1 MTIKYYFYFS
11 FILLFA
17 LTNGCASESERP
29 NVIIIMTDDQ
39 GYGDLGCHGNELIKT
54 PHLDQLYNKSTRL
67 TNYHVSPT
75 CAPTRAALLTGHYA
89 NRTGVWHTIGGRSL
103 LRENEVTIADV
114 FKENGYSTAVF
125 GKWHLGDNYPF
136 RPQDRGFDEVLIHGA
151 GGVGQ
156 TPDYFDNDYYD
167 DTYFHNGKPEKFEGY
182 CTDIWFKN
190 AMKYIEEN
198 KSKPF
203 LCYIAPNAPHGP
215 FYIDEKYAVPYRDNP
230 NIPNPEFYGM
240 ITNIDDN
247 IGFLIS
253 KLEELGIAE
262 NTILVFTTDNGTAAG
277 VSLNGKG
284 SDGFVKIGH
293 NNGMRGKKSSMYEGG
308 HRVPFFIH
316 WPKGGINTGR
326 DISELTAHVDLFPS
340 LIELCRLNS
349 ETNLDFDGT
358 SLAKLLTGKK
368 KRLEM
373 RNLIT
378 DSQRIEFP
386 KKWRRSSVMQGDWRL
401 INGEELYDLSVDPEQ
416 TTNIAENNPDKV
428 IELKSA
434 YEEWW
439 SDISPSF
446 EDMPRIK
453 IGSEQES
460 PAVLTCH
467 DWHTEGQIPWHHGW
481 IRKGLINNGY
491 WAINIQQIGK
501 YKFSLRR
508 WPKELNAVLSEA
520 IAPRPKIEGTT
531 VNKSPEGRSLDIIEA
546 GIKINNIEQEIKTS
560 EDTAMATFILDLE
573 PGDAILE
580 TWFKL
585 SDGQVLG
592 AYYVEVEKL

>member
-1 MTIKYYFYFS
+1 MNIKCCF
-11 FILLFA
+11 FISVIFLFA
-17 LTNGCASESERP
+17 ITTGCANESERP

-39 GYGDLGCHGNELIKT
+39 GYGDLGCHGNDLIKT

-75 CAPTRAALLTGHYA
+75 CAPTRAAMLTGHYA

-103 LRENEVTIADV
+103 LRENEVTLADV
-114 FKENGYSTAVF
+114 FKENGYSTAIF

-136 RPQDRGFDEVLIHGA
+136 RPQDRGFDEVLTHGA

-167 DTYFHNGKPEKFEGY
+167 DTYFHNGKPEKYEGY

-190 AMKYIEEN
+190 ALRYIEEKKAN
-198 KSKPF
+198 PF

-215 FYIDEKYAVPYRDNP
+215 FYINENYAAQYRNNP

-247 IGFLIS
+247 IGLLIS

-262 NTILVFTTDNGTAAG
+262 NTIVIFTTDNGTAAG

-284 SDGFVKIGH
+284 SDGFVKNGH

-316 WPKGGINTGR
+316 WPKGGIKKGI

-340 LIELCRLNS
+340 LIELCRLKS
-349 ETNLDFDGT
+349 EKNLDFDGT

-368 KRLEM
+368 ERLEK
-373 RNLIT
+373 RHLIT
-378 DSQRIEFP
+378 DSQRIEYP

-416 TTNIAENNPDKV
+416 TTNIADNHPDKV
-428 IELKSA
+428 IELKNA
-434 YEEWW
+434 YKEWW

-446 EDMPRIK
+446 ENMPRIK
-453 IGSEQES
+453 IGSEKEN

-467 DWHTEGQIPWHHGW
+467 DWHAEGQVPWHHGW

-491 WAINIQQIGK
+491 WAINIQQKGR
-501 YKFSLRR
+501 YKFTLSR
-508 WPKELNAVLSEA
+508 WPKETSTLLIGALD
-520 IAPRPKIEGTT
+520 PRTALEGTT
-531 VNKSPEGRSLDIIEA
+531 VDESPAGVSLDIVEA
-546 GIKINNIEQEIKTS
+546 GISINGIEKSMHTNEN
-560 EDTAMATFILDLE
+560 DTKAEFIMDLE
-573 PGDAILE
+573 SGDTQLK

-585 SDGQVLG
+585 EDEQTLG
-592 AYYVEVEKL
+592 AYYVEVERL